1 MAAPIMIRTTS
12 GGTMSDLSSI
22 DLWDS
27 FWRPWMSASLAP
39 QKLWQSINPGWSFG
53 TITINEQNSSAPQTE
68 QAILAQESYGRQI
81 GKLLDA
87 VSALVEAQPD
97 ARTNKAYADILALRG
112 KVDRI
117 KHDAAANRIDQLRR
131 DLELLRRSDQP
142 ADREAYR
149 QSIEALRALVLE
161 PAG

>member
-1 MAAPIMIRTTS
+1 
-12 GGTMSDLSSI
+12 MSDLSSN
-22 DLWDS
+22 DFWDS
-27 FWRPWMSASLAP
+27 FWRPWTSASLAP

-53 TITINEQNSSAPQTE
+53 TVTINEQNSSSPQTE
-68 QAILAQESYGRQI
+68 QAILAEESYGRQI

-87 VSALVEAQPD
+87 VSDLARTQPD
-97 ARTNKAYADILALRG
+97 AKKNKAYAEIAALKS

-131 DLELLRRSDQP
+131 DLELLRTSGQP

-149 QSIEALRALVLE
+149 QSIRALRALVLE
-161 PAG
+161 PGAPSG